1 MKKRKTFGQII
12 ITAMFIWSALLCHF
26 EASTLREEGDFTNAA
41 LYWFFG
47 FTAVLGAFRFKIAE
61 LIYGIIKFKSGNRKL
76 ISNCLIASVLFFRA
90 LIESSFPCFSETIL
104 S

>member
-26 EASTLREEGDFTNAA
+26 EASTLREEGDIANAA

-47 FTAVLGAFRFKIAE
+47 FTAVLGAFRFKIAD
-61 LIYGIIKFKSGNRKL
+61 LIYT
-76 ISNCLIASVLFFRA
+76 
-90 LIESSFPCFSETIL
+90 LIEFKNNKKKNKV
-104 S
+104 

>member
-26 EASTLREEGDFTNAA
+26 EASSFRELGDTKNAA

-61 LIYGIIKFKSGNRKL
+61 LIYGL
-76 ISNCLIASVLFFRA
+76 IQLKNKNKK
-90 LIESSFPCFSETIL
+90 
-104 S
+104 